1 LGYFYKLNLSTQLN
15 IEEGKKMGKKEEII
29 AVITPALE
37 VLGFYLED
45 VTITSAGRR
54 SMLTVIVDGDTH
66 LSLDQVTAATKGI
79 SEIVEGIQ
87 SLGQTPFTL
96 EVTSPGLDRPLTKP
110 RHWRKNID
118 RLVKVILLDG
128 SEVKGRVKDVSETFV
143 TIDEQVINFTD
154 IKRAT
159 LEIEFKQ
166 VGK

>member
-1 LGYFYKLNLSTQLN
+1 
-15 IEEGKKMGKKEEII
+15 MGKKEEIS
-29 AVITPALE
+29 AVITPALSD
-37 VLGFYLED
+37 LGFYLED
-45 VTITSAGRR
+45 ITITSAGRR

-66 LSLDQVTAATKGI
+66 LSLDQVTVATKAV
-79 SEIVEGIQ
+79 SEIVENIQ
-87 SLGQTPFTL
+87 SLGQAPFTL

-118 RLVKVILLDG
+118 RLVKIVLLDG
-128 SEVKGRVKDVSETFV
+128 KEVKGRVKDATEISATV
-143 TIDEQVINFTD
+143 DEQVVKFSD

>member
-1 LGYFYKLNLSTQLN
+1 
-15 IEEGKKMGKKEEII
+15 MGKKEEIS
-29 AVITPALE
+29 AAITPALSD
-37 VLGFYLED
+37 LGFYLED
-45 VTITSAGRR
+45 ITITSAGRR

-66 LSLDQVTAATKGI
+66 LSLDQVTVATKAI
-79 SEIVEGIQ
+79 SEIVENIQ
-87 SLGQTPFTL
+87 SLGQAPFTL

-118 RLVKVILLDG
+118 RLVKIVLLDG
-128 SEVKGRVKDVSETFV
+128 TEIKGRVKDSTEISA
-143 TIDEQVINFTD
+143 TIDEQVVKFSD

>member
-1 LGYFYKLNLSTQLN
+1 
-15 IEEGKKMGKKEEII
+15 MGKKEEIS
-29 AVITPALE
+29 AAITPALSD
-37 VLGFYLED
+37 LGFYLED
-45 VTITSAGRR
+45 ITITSAGRR

-66 LSLDQVTAATKGI
+66 LSLDQVTVATKAI
-79 SEIVEGIQ
+79 SEIVENIQ
-87 SLGQTPFTL
+87 SLGQAPFTL

-118 RLVKVILLDG
+118 RLVNIVLLDG
-128 SEVKGRVKDVSETFV
+128 KEIKGRVKDATEISATV
-143 TIDEQVINFTD
+143 DEQVVKFSD